1 MSSITERGARLLVRA
16 RGLAP
21 RRAGRRARTGERGQV
36 LVIFAFGIVGILAV
50 AALVF
55 DVGQNLFERRKQQ
68 DAADA
73 SALAGARWLVTPACK
88 AGSTVATCPE
98 AYAAAMALAATHGYS
113 ATQTTVNIPPTSGA
127 FAGLPGHIEVQIE
140 GSRGSYFAGVVGIS
154 SFRIGANAVAANVR
168 DYPLPYSL
176 MSLNATACKAGQVAG
191 NGVLLIEGDIAV
203 ASTCTSPGSLSFDG
217 NNVVVSVSG
226 ECATGGEIDYGP
238 STTVACGSVVEHAP
252 PVSDPL
258 VGLAPPAIG
267 GSVVPNPPAAMR
279 VTGAHTAS
287 NRPPN
292 GCPGSTSPSTA
303 AAPAGCTVQFN
314 RDKVVWI
321 YPGVYYGGLKLREV
335 SSELT
340 VYMAP
345 GVYYMAGGGFEV
357 SGDLVVKSVDAATAT
372 DPYPTTFGGG
382 VLIYNTD
389 NPTTCSSGGVA
400 CIKAVDFQNTIGG
413 EVRLRGYTSSTYTP
427 LILWQD
433 RNASAQPALS
443 MQGNT
448 AMTIQG
454 TIYLP
459 KADFTY
465 TGNGA
470 GEVLEAQVICDE
482 FNVAGNGSLT
492 IAYDPADAVKVSGVG
507 LVQ

>member
-1 MSSITERGARLLVRA
+1 MSSITERGSRLLAIAGR
-16 RGLAP
+16 LAP
-21 RRAGRRARTGERGQV
+21 RRAGRRARAGDGGQV

-88 AGSTVATCPE
+88 VTSTVATCPE
-98 AYAAAMALAATHGYS
+98 AYAAAMALAATHGYGAS
-113 ATQTTVNIPPTSGA
+113 QTTVNIPPTRGA
-127 FAGLPGHIEVQIE
+127 FAGLPGHIEVQIS
-140 GSRGSYFAGVVGIS
+140 GSRGSYFAGVVGMS
-154 SFRIGANAVAANVR
+154 SFRIAAAAVAANVR

-176 MSLNATACKAGQVAG
+176 LSLNESACKAGHVAG
-191 NGVLLIEGDIAV
+191 NGVVLIEGDLAV
-203 ASTCTSPGSLSFDG
+203 ASTCTSPGALSFDG
-217 NNVVVSVSG
+217 NNVIVNVTG
-226 ECATGGEIDYGP
+226 ECATAGEIDYGP
-238 STTVACGSVVEHAP
+238 SSTVGCGTVAEHAVP
-252 PVSDPL
+252 MSDPL
-258 VGLAPPAIG
+258 IGLAPPTIG
-267 GSVVPNPPAAMR
+267 GSIVPNPPAAVR
-279 VTGAHTAS
+279 VTGAHAAS
-287 NRPPN
+287 NRPPT
-292 GCPGSTSPSTA
+292 GCPGATTVSTA
-303 AAPAGCTVQFN
+303 SNPTGCTIQFN

-357 SGDLVVKSVDAATAT
+357 SGDLIVKSVDAATGA
-372 DPYPTTFGGG
+372 DPYPTAFGGG

-389 NPTTCSSGGVA
+389 NPSTCASSGTA
-400 CIKAVDFQNTIGG
+400 CIKAVDFQNTVGG
-413 EVRLRGYTSSTYTP
+413 EVRLRGYTGATYAP
-427 LILWQD
+427 MVIWQD
-433 RNASAQPALS
+433 RNASAQPALG

-448 AMTIQG
+448 AMTLKG

-459 KADFTY
+459 KADFSY

-482 FNVAGNGSLT
+482 FTVSGNGSLT
-492 IAYDPADAVKVSGVG
+492 IAYDPEDAVKVSGIG

>member
-1 MSSITERGARLLVRA
+1 MSSTTEPSARPGSLAGRLLA
-16 RGLAP
+16 
-21 RRAGRRARTGERGQV
+21 RRAGRGGRSAERGQV

-73 SALAGARWLVTPACK
+73 SALAGARWLVAPACK
-88 AGSTVATCPE
+88 IRSTVATCPE
-98 AYAAAMALAATHGYS
+98 AYAAAMALAATHGYG
-113 ATQTTVNIPPTSGA
+113 ATQTTVNIPPTRGA

-154 SFRIGANAVAANVR
+154 SFRIGATAVAANVR

-176 MSLNATACKAGQVAG
+176 LSLNPSACKAGHVSG
-191 NGVLLIEGDIAV
+191 NGVVLIEGDVAV

-217 NNVVVSVSG
+217 NNVIVNVNG
-226 ECATGGEIDYGP
+226 ECATAGEIDYGP
-238 STTVACGSVVEHAP
+238 SSTVACGTVAESAAP
-252 PVSDPL
+252 MSDPL
-258 VGLAPPAIG
+258 VGLAPPRIG
-267 GSVVPNPPAAMR
+267 GSVVPDPPAAVR

-292 GCPGSTSPSTA
+292 GCPGSTTPSTA
-303 AAPAGCTVQFN
+303 ASPAGCTIQFN

-357 SGDLVVKSVDAATAT
+357 SGDLVVKSVDAADSTN
-372 DPYPTTFGGG
+372 PYPTAFGGG

-389 NPTTCSSGGVA
+389 NPTTCASTAVA
-400 CIKAVDFQNTIGG
+400 CIKAVDFQNTVGG
-413 EVRLRGYTSSTYTP
+413 EVRLRGYTGPTYAP
-427 LILWQD
+427 MVIWQD

-459 KADFTY
+459 KADFSY

-482 FNVAGNGSLT
+482 FTVAGNGSLT
-492 IAYDPADAVKVSGVG
+492 IAYDPDDALKVSGIG